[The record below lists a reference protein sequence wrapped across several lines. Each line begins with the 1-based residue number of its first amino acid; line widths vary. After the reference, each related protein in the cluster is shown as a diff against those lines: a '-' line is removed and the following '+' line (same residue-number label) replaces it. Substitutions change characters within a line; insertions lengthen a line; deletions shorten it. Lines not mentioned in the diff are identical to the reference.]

1 MLPFIVR
8 LVTIKKAHVPS
19 MARCGMKSV
28 AFWLHQW
35 KAKRR
40 CRDWWSLC
48 RGEFAHIRVV
58 LVSICQPHCLSLTNV
73 TFFFHP
79 RRISPLHGTL
89 EILDSEKVVRFPLDT
104 ACYSLPVAVDE
115 ESRGVST
122 ASTRCVP
129 IADFDRISPCGNSL
143 VCRIRSNV
151 KPCFNHPPP
160 DVGGWRNFFFS
171 PLAITLSFVLK
182 QSQQTCVLTN
192 HSFV

>member
-1 MLPFIVR
+1 
-8 LVTIKKAHVPS
+8 
-19 MARCGMKSV
+19 MKSV

-58 LVSICQPHCLSLTNV
+58 LVSVCQPHCLSLTNV
-73 TFFFHP
+73 TLFFHP

-89 EILDSEKVVRFPLDT
+89 EIFDSEKVVRFPLDA

-143 VCRIRSNV
+143 SYSLECEAMLQ
-151 KPCFNHPPP
+151 PPTP
-160 DVGGWRNFFFS
+160 WCWWLKKFLFFS
-171 PLAITLSFVLK
+171 ISNHSLSFVLK